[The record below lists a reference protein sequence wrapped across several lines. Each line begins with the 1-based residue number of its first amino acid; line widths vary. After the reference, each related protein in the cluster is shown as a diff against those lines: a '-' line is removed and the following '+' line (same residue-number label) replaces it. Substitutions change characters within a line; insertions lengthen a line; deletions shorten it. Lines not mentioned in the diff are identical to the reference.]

1 MQGFSL
7 IHEVIYLWEMDSEPQ
22 VDQQAILEL
31 ITRSY
36 RETFRDYRGEFGLL
50 DPKLWWKDFQ
60 VDYVLEV
67 ILANF
72 AIVNLTCERA
82 MEASQA
88 LEDSEEEDLGEWFL
102 DYDMGYRLAEDCAE
116 VISFAMNQEVEVRDS
131 LIDELFYAHVQYFNL
146 SNTAGRQGWF
156 DVNKRLLSSM
166 VQLIEFRPTLLELVD
181 EWRQDVE
188 DLDDDYLESEDV
200 PVELLWKKEFTD
212 ALIDNTQQ
220 D

>member
-1 MQGFSL
+1 MQGFSR
-7 IHEVIYLWEMDSEPQ
+7 IHSVIYLWEMHSEPP
-22 VDQQAILEL
+22 VDQKAILEL
-31 ITRSY
+31 ITHSY
-36 RETFRDYRGEFGLL
+36 REIFRDYRGEFALL
-50 DPKLWWKDFQ
+50 DPKLWWKDLQ

-82 MEASQA
+82 MDASST
-88 LEDSEEEDLGEWFL
+88 LENSEEEDLEEWFL
-102 DYDMGYRLAEDCAE
+102 DYEMGYRLSEDCTG
-116 VISFAMNQEVEVRDS
+116 VISFAINQDIEVRDS
-131 LIDELFYAHVQYFNL
+131 LIDELFYAHVQYFNM
-146 SNTAGRQGWF
+146 SNSGGRQGWF

-166 VQLIEFRPTLLELVD
+166 VELIEFRPTLFELVN

>member
-1 MQGFSL
+1 
-7 IHEVIYLWEMDSEPQ
+7 
-22 VDQQAILEL
+22 
-31 ITRSY
+31 
-36 RETFRDYRGEFGLL
+36 
-50 DPKLWWKDFQ
+50 
-60 VDYVLEV
+60 VLEV

-82 MEASQA
+82 MDASST
-88 LEDSEEEDLGEWFL
+88 LENSEEEDLEEWFL
-102 DYDMGYRLAEDCAE
+102 DYEMGYRLSEDCTG
-116 VISFAMNQEVEVRDS
+116 VISFAINQDIEVRDS
-131 LIDELFYAHVQYFNL
+131 LIDELFYAHVQYFNM
-146 SNTAGRQGWF
+146 SNSGGRQGWF

-166 VQLIEFRPTLLELVD
+166 VELIEFRPTLFELVN

>member
-1 MQGFSL
+1 
-7 IHEVIYLWEMDSEPQ
+7 MDSEPQ

-36 RETFRDYRGEFGLL
+36 REIFHEYRGDFGLL
-50 DPKLWWKDFQ
+50 DSKLWWKDFQ

-82 MEASQA
+82 MDASTTS
-88 LEDSEEEDLGEWFL
+88 ESSEEEISRERFL
-102 DYDMGYRLAEDCAE
+102 DYDMGYRLAEDCNE
-116 VISFAMNQEVEVRDS
+116 VIAFAINQDIEVRSS
-131 LIDELFYAHVQYFNL
+131 LIDELFYSHVQYFNM
-146 SNTAGRQGWF
+146 SNTGGRQGWF

-166 VQLIEFRPTLLELVD
+166 VQLIEFRPSLLELVD

-188 DLDDDYLESEDV
+188 DLDDDDLESEDV
-200 PVELLWKKEFTD
+200 PDELLWKKEFTD

>member
-1 MQGFSL
+1 
-7 IHEVIYLWEMDSEPQ
+7 MDSEPQ

-36 RETFRDYRGEFGLL
+36 REIFHENRGDFGLL
-50 DPKLWWKDFQ
+50 DSKLWWKDFQ

-82 MEASQA
+82 MDASTTS
-88 LEDSEEEDLGEWFL
+88 ESSEEEISRERFL
-102 DYDMGYRLAEDCAE
+102 DYDMGYRLAEDCTE
-116 VISFAMNQEVEVRDS
+116 VISFAINQDIEVRSS
-131 LIDELFYAHVQYFNL
+131 LIDELFYSHVQYFNM
-146 SNTAGRQGWF
+146 SNTGGRQGWF
-156 DVNKRLLSSM
+156 DVNKRLLSAM
-166 VQLIEFRPTLLELVD
+166 VRLIEFRPSLLELVD

-188 DLDDDYLESEDV
+188 DLDDDDLESEDV
-200 PVELLWKKEFTD
+200 PDELLWKKEFTD

>member
-1 MQGFSL
+1 
-7 IHEVIYLWEMDSEPQ
+7 MDSEPQ

-31 ITRSY
+31 ITHSY
-36 RETFRDYRGEFGLL
+36 REIFGDYRGEFGLL

-82 MEASQA
+82 MEASSA

-102 DYDMGYRLAEDCAE
+102 DYDMGYRLAEDCTE
-116 VISFAMNQEVEVRDS
+116 VISFAMNQEIEVRDS
-131 LIDELFYAHVQYFNL
+131 LIDELFYAHVQYFNM

-156 DVNKRLLSSM
+156 DVNKRLSNSM
-166 VQLIEFRPTLLELVD
+166 VQLLEFRPTLLELVD
-181 EWRQDVE
+181 EWRQGIG
-188 DLDDDYLESEDV
+188 DLDLEYPDSEDM
-200 PVELLWKKEFTD
+200 PEELRWKREFTD
-212 ALIDNTQQ
+212 FLIENTQQ